1 MSVKEELHQ
10 LIEQL
15 DESSAQETLDYI
27 RWFQLSHDSLTPEE
41 WEQVRRGE
49 AQIARGGYITLDDLV
64 RELGLASKPRES
76 R

>member
-15 DESSAQETLDYI
+15 DEFSVRETLDYI
-27 RWFQLSHDSLTPEE
+27 HWFQLPHDSLTPEE

-49 AQIARGGYITLDDLV
+49 AQNARGEYITFDDLE
-64 RELGLASKPRES
+64 RELGLTKNPRE
-76 R
+76 